1 MPGMRRFADD
11 AAQCASEDDDEEE
24 EEGEEEV
31 SAWPVVASWA

>member
-1 MPGMRRFADD
+1 MRRFADD
-11 AAQCASEDDDEEE
+11 AAQCAGEDDDEEEE